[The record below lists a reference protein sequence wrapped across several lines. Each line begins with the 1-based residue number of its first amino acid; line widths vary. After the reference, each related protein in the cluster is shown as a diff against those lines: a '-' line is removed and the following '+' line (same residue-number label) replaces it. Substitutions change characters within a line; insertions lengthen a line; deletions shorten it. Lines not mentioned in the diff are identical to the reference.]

1 MTTIGTGAPRTDPAG
16 HPTAGPP
23 DITIAG
29 LGMVAVRQ
37 ITAEVQA
44 ALRRSN
50 EILYLDHGFG
60 IQRYLAELCPRVTD
74 LYPIGYRD
82 NEPRLE
88 AYDRM
93 STAVLQAALD
103 HPPVTLAIYGHPRV
117 YVYPTTQITAAAPL
131 LDLRVEILPGIS
143 SLDTMFLDL
152 GLDPGLEGL
161 QLYEAT
167 DLLVRERP
175 LQPDVP
181 CLLWQVGAVGSSL
194 YSRSPNQPA
203 RFEELQR
210 YLLRYYPA
218 EHEVRAVHSS
228 GHPLVPSEIVDFPLS
243 ELPDGLCRA
252 SPVATLYLP
261 PTGQRPVRN
270 AHLSGRLESLAHLR
284 RITGNGSQAITA
296 STSPEASTLEPAPA
310 PRPG

>member
-1 MTTIGTGAPRTDPAG
+1 MTTTGTDAPLTGPAG
-16 HPTAGPP
+16 DLPAGPA

-29 LGMVAVRQ
+29 LGMVAVQ
-37 ITAEVQA
+37 QVTAEVRA
-44 ALRRSN
+44 ALLRSN

-60 IQRYLAELCPRVTD
+60 IRSYLAELCPLVTD
-74 LYPIGYRD
+74 LYPIGYRED
-82 NEPRLE
+82 EPRLE

-93 STAVLQAALD
+93 STAVLNAALD
-103 HPPVTLAIYGHPRV
+103 HPPVTFAIYGHPRV
-117 YVYPTTQITAAAPL
+117 YVYPTTQITAAAPM

-143 SLDTMFLDL
+143 SLDTIFIDL

-181 CLLWQVGAVGSSL
+181 CLLWQVGAVESSL

-203 RFEELQR
+203 RFVELQR

-218 EHEVRAVHSS
+218 EHPVRAVHSS
-228 GHPLVPSEIVDFPLS
+228 GHRLVPAEILDFPLGA
-243 ELPDGLCRA
+243 LPDGLCRA

-261 PTGQRPVRN
+261 PTGQRPVHS
-270 AHLSGRLESLAHLR
+270 AHLAARLESVAHLR
-284 RITGNGSQAITA
+284 RITRDSGPVAAARTLSETSKLTA
-296 STSPEASTLEPAPA
+296 
-310 PRPG
+310 